1 MERKDDRAGNRGN
14 LTGRRNIENDRPF
27 SVMLAGSPK
36 KGNGRK
42 EKYNGDG
49 TGVGSFCP
57 TTVRPLLCKMGRAYE
72 VI

>member
-1 MERKDDRAGNRGN
+1 
-14 LTGRRNIENDRPF
+14 
-27 SVMLAGSPK
+27 MLAGSPK